1 MTDNKIT
8 IKNKKIA
15 THSHVGELN
24 MYSNSYVHKFAH
36 IYLSTETINAFEIYW
51 FVIEKISS

>member
-15 THSHVGELN
+15 TDAHVGELN
-24 MYSNSYVHKFAH
+24 MYSNSYVHKCAH
-36 IYLSTETINAFEIYW
+36 IYLST
-51 FVIEKISS
+51 